1 MKYKVGDRVRIR
13 EDLQPNV
20 EYEGYYFVPDMGDF
34 KGEIAT
40 VIKVCGDG
48 YRINEDG
55 GDWKWTDEMFEPVE
69 FTKKDLKPGDILTY
83 RNGTRAHV
91 EENGCIFNF

>member
-48 YRINEDG
+48 YRINKDG
-55 GDWKWTDEMFEPVE
+55 GDWKWTDKMFEPVE
-69 FTKKDLKPGDILTY
+69 FTKADLKPEDILTY

-91 EENGCIFNF
+91 EEKWMHF